1 MPLQQTNLSQNYAA
15 KDFGWLVRIL
25 FGLLVLG
32 SALFFGLAAGVLPW
46 FYIVAFLVLVA
57 MPILAWFLP
66 EYALLVVYTVHLGL
80 LPTQLLGH
88 IVTFIAISG
97 ILVFALIRNLNQI
110 REWWP
115 SIRPYA
121 WPFGVL
127 MSLVAMGVVR
137 GLFFQHTQH
146 PLLFEEAQPFMLWL
160 GFPIVYLSLGTEQR
174 LKCFLIAVSILGAYV
189 AIGQALQ
196 TIFHQRVFFLGG
208 FNQAEALGQ
217 TFGNVIRSVTPAIF
231 VLLLALFLN
240 TTRYLVRPRLWLT
253 LLIALYLLG
262 LFFTFGRAIIVM
274 SLFALALTT
283 LQIGR
288 GKTIRAAVSGLVLI
302 VSASLILAFFKP
314 ETFYAL
320 FERLLSIN
328 AEVHGGRSLSYRLL
342 ENSMAIPKIETHPLF
357 GIGLGQF
364 YRQPV
369 VAYISQGTDPILQS
383 RFIHNGYLYVLL
395 KLGFTAFLA
404 YAALIF
410 TFFVHARRL
419 LKRLANPQ
427 DRAVVAA
434 CIGIMVIP
442 LFTSMVRPEWMSS
455 ASTSI
460 FALCFAIV
468 AAVERFRSP
477 PPSVNQSNSK
487 TLRSQPILRAVP
499 QKG

>member
-1 MPLQQTNLSQNYAA
+1 MPSQQTSLSQNYAT
-15 KDFGWLVRIL
+15 KDFGWPARIV

-46 FYIVAFLVLVA
+46 FFIVAFLVLVA
-57 MPILAWFLP
+57 MPILAWLLP

-88 IVTFIAISG
+88 IVTFITISG
-97 ILVFALIRNLNQI
+97 ILVLVLIRNINQAQA
-110 REWWP
+110 WWP
-115 SIRPYA
+115 SFRPYT
-121 WPFGVL
+121 WPFGIL
-127 MSLVAMGVVR
+127 MFLVGIGVAR

-146 PLLFEEAQPFMLWL
+146 PLLFEEAEPFLLWL
-160 GFPIVYLSLGTEQR
+160 GFPIVYLSLGTERR
-174 LKCFLIAVSILGAYV
+174 LKYFLIAVSILGAYV
-189 AIGQALQ
+189 AVGQGIQ

-208 FNQAEALGQ
+208 FDQAEALGQ
-217 TFGNVIRSVTPAIF
+217 TFGAVIRSVTPAIF

-240 TTRYLVRPRLWLT
+240 STRYLVRPRLWLT
-253 LLIALYLLG
+253 LLIALYLFG

-274 SLFALALTT
+274 SLLALAVTT
-283 LQIGR
+283 LQIGT
-288 GKTIRAAVSGLVLI
+288 GKTIRATISGLVL
-302 VSASLILAFFKP
+302 VVVASLILAFLRP

-320 FERLLSIN
+320 FERLASIN
-328 AEVHGGRSLSYRLL
+328 AEVHGGRSLAYRLL

-395 KLGFTAFLA
+395 KLGITAFLA

-419 LKRLANPQ
+419 RKRLASTQ
-427 DRAVVAA
+427 DRAIVAA

-455 ASTSI
+455 ASTSV

-468 AAVERFRSP
+468 AAVER
-477 PPSVNQSNSK
+477 
-487 TLRSQPILRAVP
+487 LRAAPLPACQTGP
-499 QKG
+499 QSPHAQPNYRAASLRG